1 MAGIFLLASKV
12 ERSLP
17 TGPNDPETHQTIHA
31 SVLMQKKLNSSLSK
45 ILEKYPTLVE
55 PLKPLEQSAKELWP
69 YNPNSPQAKAYSVK
83 LKAQEAGLGTIS
95 KTASWIRTL
104 MRSVSQTS
112 SSGGR
117 GSKAVLYESREED
130 FSVVGSASLTRTQK
144 ISHKSIS

>member
-1 MAGIFLLASKV
+1 MFANKV

-17 TGPNDPETHQTIHA
+17 TRPNDPETQETIHA

-45 ILEKYPTLVE
+45 ILVKHPTLVE

-69 YNPNSPQAKAYSVK
+69 YDPNSPQAKAYSVK
-83 LKAQEAGLGTIS
+83 LKAQEAGLVTIS

-112 SSGGR
+112 SSGER
-117 GSKAVLYESREED
+117 GSRAVFYESRQETI
-130 FSVVGSASLTRTQK
+130 SVVENASLTHRR
-144 ISHKSIS
+144 